1 MFVPLR
7 SAELTVW
14 QLQTGDFAKLSV
26 WHSGQCLLL
35 QGKNEHNIRITRQIK
50 VRLIQHMKILQLNLL
65 AFGPFTDMR
74 LDFSD
79 TEGLHIIYGPN
90 EAGKSSALRGL
101 RQMLYGIPHITSD
114 NFIHPNQ
121 KLRIGA
127 VLCRRDGSRLEI
139 VRRKGRVNT
148 LRTAG
153 DTDLIDE
160 AHLKSFLGS
169 VDESLFATMFGIDHA
184 GLVQGGKEIIQGG
197 GDIGQI
203 LFAAGSGIADF
214 RKIQSNLQSQASG
227 LFAPRAQNPA
237 INRGIR
243 SFADNRRALRDAQLS
258 APEWEQHE
266 DALDRALNEKQSL
279 EKDREEKFRALAR
292 FERIRDGLPLMA
304 RRKELLDQFAAD
316 ADAVLLPQDFGERRR
331 DAMTK
336 FRIAENEAG
345 HASKSLE
352 AVQQS
357 LNAMNIPESLI
368 EHAERIEYLSQELGS
383 HRKAMK
389 DRLRLEGLRSSAQA
403 EAREII
409 RGLPESLREADPMEA
424 SPFLNMEKA
433 EMIRI
438 QELGE
443 SYGKLITRLESA
455 QADIDRLSLRVQL
468 LKKQLAETEI
478 PRDVEPLREAVEIAR
493 QQGDLDVR
501 YQAACAD
508 IRKLREKTEIELKKL
523 RLWSGTLEALET
535 LPVPPLETIGTFE
548 DRLRDAENLLGK
560 QRTEIAE
567 TARVLVEIRGRIEA
581 LRLEQEV
588 PTEDDL
594 MAARQERE
602 QNWQQIKDTLFL
614 ENEIYS
620 VEGFP
625 ERARIYETSV
635 RRADVISDR
644 LRREADRV
652 AKKAALLAERE
663 TRQHHHE
670 RLNKQLE
677 KDEAAYHRLKAEWTE
692 LWEGTG
698 ISPKSPREMRAWVQ
712 KQHAIAGQVSG
723 IRERKAKADDLRSE
737 IERCRNGL
745 LRCLNEFAGFQSP
758 AEDESLRP
766 LVEKGMRVIDH
777 TDQLRAKQE
786 RIASDLDQRETELRE
801 AQNRAER
808 TRQEL
813 SEWQSGWMKAVSVI
827 GLAGDAAPSQ
837 ANAVIADIKALSV
850 KLREAEILRKRIKGI
865 DRDAAEFEQ
874 KVREL
879 AAQEA
884 PDLDSRPAE
893 QVISELNARLI
904 RARTAKAQEQGL
916 KKQAAQEEARLRN
929 AERGIAEIR
938 AHLTA
943 MCEEA
948 GCANYEDLPRA
959 EERSARRQQTGEQ
972 LKQIEAQLRKL
983 SAGAPLEE
991 FIRDAHTVDPDTI
1004 GAWVSSLTQ
1013 AVEQLNQKKSE
1024 LDQTIGS
1031 ERAELRKM
1039 DGNAKAAELAEEAQG
1054 ILARMET
1061 DVEQYVRLRL
1071 AAAVLSQAIERY
1083 REKNQGPVLTRSNAL
1098 FSHMTLVSYQGI
1110 RLEFNEK
1117 GESVLV
1123 GVRPGGEIVPVEGM
1137 SDGTADQLYLAI
1149 RLASLEAYLE
1159 KNEPLPFIV
1168 DDILIQFDD
1177 NRAVAALQLLAQL
1190 SERTQVIF
1198 FTHHRHLVELAEKYL
1213 NGKVLE
1219 LN

>member
-1 MFVPLR
+1 
-7 SAELTVW
+7 
-14 QLQTGDFAKLSV
+14 
-26 WHSGQCLLL
+26 
-35 QGKNEHNIRITRQIK
+35 
-50 VRLIQHMKILQLNLL
+50 MKILQLNFL
-65 AFGPFTDMR
+65 AFGPFSDML
-74 LDFSD
+74 LDFSGR
-79 TEGLHIIYGPN
+79 ENGLHIIYGPN

-127 VLCRRDGSRLEI
+127 VLCRSDGSRLEI
-139 VRRKGRVNT
+139 IRRKGRVNT
-148 LRTAG
+148 LRAAD
-153 DTDLIDE
+153 DTSLIDE
-160 AHLKSFLGS
+160 THLKSFLGS
-169 VDESLFATMFGIDHA
+169 VDESLFATMFGIDHT

-197 GDIGQI
+197 GDVGQI
-203 LFAAGSGIADF
+203 LFAAGSGISDF
-214 RKIQSNLQSQASG
+214 RKIQSDFQSQASA

-237 INRGIR
+237 INQGIR
-243 SFADNRRALRDAQLS
+243 SFADNRKALRNAQLS
-258 APEWEQHE
+258 APEWEQHQ
-266 DALDRALNEKQSL
+266 DALNRALNEKQSV
-279 EKDREEKFRALAR
+279 EKDREEKLRALAR
-292 FERIRDGLPLMA
+292 LERIRDALPLIS
-304 RRKELLDQFAAD
+304 RRKELLDQLAAD
-316 ADAVLLPQDFGERRR
+316 ADAVLLPKDFGERRR

-345 HASKSLE
+345 QASKSLE
-352 AVQQS
+352 AIQQS
-357 LNAMNIPESLI
+357 LNAMEIPESLI

-409 RGLPESLREADPMEA
+409 RGLPQSLREAEPMED

-443 SYGKLITRLESA
+443 SYGRLIARLESA
-455 QADIDRLSLRVQL
+455 QADIDRLSLRVEQL
-468 LKKQLAETEI
+468 RKQLSETEV
-478 PRDVEPLREAVEIAR
+478 PRDVEPLRRAVEIAR
-493 QQGDLDVR
+493 QQGNLDAR
-501 YQAACAD
+501 YQAECAD
-508 IRKLREKTEIELKKL
+508 IRKLSEHAEIELKKL

-535 LPVPPLETIGTFE
+535 LPVPPLETIGVFE
-548 DRLRDAENLLGK
+548 DRLKDAGSLLAK
-560 QRTEIAE
+560 LRAELAE
-567 TARVLVEIRGRIEA
+567 TARVLAEIRGQIEA

-602 QNWQQIKDTLFL
+602 QNWQRIKDTLFL

-620 VEGFP
+620 IEGFP

-635 RRADVISDR
+635 RRADVIADR

-663 TRQHHHE
+663 TRQYHHE

-677 KDEAAYHRLKAEWTE
+677 TDEAAYHRLKAEWIE
-692 LWEGTG
+692 LWDGTG

-712 KQHAIAGQVSG
+712 QQTAVAGQVSV
-723 IRERKAKADDLRSE
+723 IRERKAKANELRSE
-737 IERCRNGL
+737 IESIRAAL
-745 LRCLNEFAGFQSP
+745 LRCLNGFAGFQSP
-758 AEDESLRP
+758 AENDSLRH
-766 LVEKGMRVIDH
+766 LVEKGMQAVAR
-777 TDQLRAKQE
+777 TDQMRAKQE
-786 RIASDLDQRETELRE
+786 QISNDLNQRETELRE

-813 SEWQSGWMKAVSVI
+813 SEWQSGWMKAVRI
-827 GLAGDAAPSQ
+827 LGLGGDAAPSQ
-837 ANAVIADIKALSV
+837 AKAVIEDIKDLSA
-850 KLREAEILRKRIKGI
+850 KLKEAEILRKRIKGI

-874 KVREL
+874 KVRDL

-884 PDLDSRPAE
+884 SDLESRPAE
-893 QVISELNARLI
+893 QAILELNARLI
-904 RARTAKAQEQGL
+904 RARTAKTQEQSL
-916 KKQAAQEEARLRN
+916 KKQSAQEEARLRN
-929 AERGIAEIR
+929 AERGSAEIR
-938 AHLTA
+938 AHLAA

-959 EERSARRQQTGEQ
+959 EERSARRQQTEEQ
-972 LKQIEAQLRKL
+972 LKQIQAQLRKL

-991 FIRDAHTVDPDTI
+991 FIRDAHTVDPDSI
-1004 GAWVSSLTQ
+1004 GALVSSLTE
-1013 AVEQLNQKKSE
+1013 AIEQLSQKKSE

-1031 ERAELRKM
+1031 EGAELRKM

-1054 ILARMET
+1054 ILARMES

-1083 REKNQGPVLTRSNAL
+1083 REKNQGPILTRSNAL
-1098 FSHMTLVSYQGI
+1098 FSHMTLGSYESL

-1177 NRAVAALQLLAQL
+1177 ARAVAALQLLAQL

-1198 FTHHRHLVELAEKYL
+1198 FTHHRHLVELAENHL
-1213 NGKVLE
+1213 NGKALE
-1219 LN
+1219 LRIEN